1 LFDVTVENAQN
12 ASVSAGCD
20 DVTDGERFPR
30 EDEAN
35 AEEETW
41 TV

>member
-1 LFDVTVENAQN
+1 MDSQVKP
-12 ASVSAGCD
+12 
-20 DVTDGERFPR
+20 DVTDGEPFLR